1 MNRDKQIIKVS
12 YIWIITNIVLV
23 IFKAIVWFLS
33 NSIAIIL
40 DAVNN
45 LSDVIS
51 SVVTIIW
58 TKLSAKKPDKEHPYW
73 HGRIEYFASVIIA
86 VIILTAWLAAF
97 KESIEKIIHPEET
110 NYTIVTLSVV
120 LVGVF
125 VKIFLWRYVKNQWKK
140 LNSGS
145 LIASG
150 TDAISDSVLSLSTFI
165 AALISI
171 FFNIWL
177 EGYLWVII
185 SIFIIKAAYEILK
198 DTINEMIGI
207 RADSELTQ
215 KLRSKIQ
222 DFDEVL
228 WVYDLALHSYGPNKV
243 IWTAHIQVR
252 DDMTAKE
259 IHRLTRE
266 IIVDVYNKLWIIM
279 TIWIYASNDSWEY
292 GKIKNELNQI
302 IRNYENIIQMH
313 GFYVDDSTNNI
324 SFDLIFDFKEE
335 HPEKIVRK
343 IKKEIKSKFPDYEY
357 SVIIDND
364 VSE

>member
-1 MNRDKQIIKVS
+1 MNRDKQIIKAS

-45 LSDVIS
+45 LSDVVS
-51 SVVTIIW
+51 SVITIIW

-110 NYTIVTLSVV
+110 NYTIVTLAVV

-177 EGYLWVII
+177 EWYLWVII

-228 WVYDLALHSYGPNKV
+228 WVYDLALHSYGPNKI

-266 IIVDVYNKLWIIM
+266 IIVNVYNKLWIVM

-292 GKIKNELNQI
+292 GKIKNELM
-302 IRNYENIIQMH
+302 NIIKKHDKILQVH
-313 GFYVDDSTNNI
+313 GFYVDETTKTV
-324 SFDLIFDFKEE
+324 SFDIIFDFDEE
-335 HPEKIVRK
+335 EPEKILK
-343 IKKEIKSKFPDYEY
+343 EIKKEMKKKYPKYDY
-357 SVIIDND
+357 VAFIDTD
-364 VSE
+364 VSD

>member
-40 DAVNN
+40 DALNN

-73 HGRIEYFASVIIA
+73 HGRIEYFASVVIA
-86 VIILTAWLAAF
+86 VIILIAWLTAF

-215 KLRSKIQ
+215 KLRSRIQ
-222 DFDEVL
+222 NFDEVL

-266 IIVDVYNKLWIIM
+266 IIVDVYNKLWILM

-292 GKIKNELNQI
+292 GKIKNELM
-302 IRNYENIIQMH
+302 NIIKKHDKILQVH
-313 GFYVDDSTNNI
+313 GFYVDETTKTV
-324 SFDLIFDFKEE
+324 SFDIIFDFDEE
-335 HPEKIVRK
+335 EPEKILK
-343 IKKEIKSKFPDYEY
+343 EIKKEMKKKYPDYDY
-357 SVIIDND
+357 AAIIDTD
-364 VSE
+364 ISD